1 MTKEMN
7 MMIMRF
13 IERTMEEHMCMVI
26 ANYEA
31 KDYENAHLYME
42 RTCTYG
48 DARKVLLNGGT
59 KEDIKN
65 LAKKYFSVVGKTH
78 VWYAYNAVYEE
89 MNEIEQFIKCGLYK
103 TNAEREAENQQ
114 WISVDE
120 RLPEKEGYYLVTSRT
135 FEEDFETNLC
145 EYGYNINDIWKGS
158 SRLMKDGSA
167 FGEMWHGEID
177 NVQETIAWMPLP
189 KPAKF
194 E

>member
-103 TNAEREAENQQ
+103 TNVEREAENQQ
-114 WISVDE
+114 WISSYE
-120 RLPEKEGYYLVTSRT
+120 KLPDYDRNVLLCDRWGDISIGWLDSTG
-135 FEEDFETNLC
+135 EELQWAIHDAKAEAVWLNNL
-145 EYGYNINDIWKGS
+145 EDY
-158 SRLMKDGSA
+158 
-167 FGEMWHGEID
+167 
-177 NVQETIAWMPLP
+177 IAWMPLP
-189 KPAKF
+189 KPSKF
-194 E
+194 K

>member
-103 TNAEREAENQQ
+103 TNAEGEAENQQ
-114 WISVDE
+114 WIPVSE
-120 RLPEKEGYYLVTSRT
+120 RLPDKSCYCLIS
-135 FEEDFETNLC
+135 N
-145 EYGYNINDIWKGS
+145 EYGNVCWDVYYV
-158 SRLMKDGSA
+158 KDGFFDSSK
-167 FGEMWHGEID
+167 
-177 NVQETIAWMPLP
+177 VVAWMPLP

>member
-26 ANYEA
+26 ANYED

-65 LAKKYFSVVGKTH
+65 LAKKYFSVVGKIH

-103 TNAEREAENQQ
+103 TNEERKAENQQ
-114 WISVDE
+114 WISVYE
-120 RLPEKEGYYLVTSRT
+120 RLPEKDGYYLTSNEYEVVRESYYYGNNH
-135 FEEDFETNLC
+135 FE
-145 EYGYNINDIWKGS
+145 
-158 SRLMKDGSA
+158 R
-167 FGEMWHGEID
+167 HH
-177 NVQETIAWMPLP
+177 VVAWMPLP
-189 KPAKF
+189 KPAKLGRK
-194 E
+194 ENK

>member
-103 TNAEREAENQQ
+103 TNGEREAENQQ
-114 WISVDE
+114 WISSYE
-120 RLPEKEGYYLVTSRT
+120 KLPDYDRNVLLCDRCGDISIGWLDSTG
-135 FEEDFETNLC
+135 EELQWAIHDAKAEAVWLSDL
-145 EYGYNINDIWKGS
+145 EDY
-158 SRLMKDGSA
+158 
-167 FGEMWHGEID
+167 
-177 NVQETIAWMPLP
+177 IAWMPLP

-194 E
+194 K